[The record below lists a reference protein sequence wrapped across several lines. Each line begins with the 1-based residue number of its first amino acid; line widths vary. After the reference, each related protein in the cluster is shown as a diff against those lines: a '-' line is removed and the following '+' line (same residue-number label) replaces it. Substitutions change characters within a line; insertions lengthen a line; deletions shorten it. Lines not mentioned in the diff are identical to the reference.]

1 MLFNY
6 DRCRKYATTNSVDN
20 ITLPSPHSP
29 SRCITRF
36 LYKFCFHEKITANLI
51 DVLSLAK
58 SMCSYKVANSTLII
72 CIKVMVLLHLIL
84 KLFSLHY
91 TYVSACMY
99 VCMYVG
105 VYVCMYV
112 YMYICVCLYVCIY
125 MYMYVFMFICTAV
138 SRKWKRS
145 LKHGVCKPLVSIVIK
160 IYVKWGG
167 VQQEEEFCGGFV
179 PLSIFYQKNQP
190 KSSYDV

>member
-99 VCMYVG
+99 VCMYV
-105 VYVCMYV
+105 C
-112 YMYICVCLYVCIY
+112 
-125 MYMYVFMFICTAV
+125 
-138 SRKWKRS
+138 
-145 LKHGVCKPLVSIVIK
+145 IK
-160 IYVKWGG
+160 IGKA
-167 VQQEEEFCGGFV
+167 V
-179 PLSIFYQKNQP
+179 PLQSWSGPEDSRNLSFPNFMTTAQEGGKVVSLTHRPHLPAGNP
-190 KSSYDV
+190 PGTHFC